1 VCRVH
6 FEWIRCLLSRIG
18 GVCASAITRAA
29 LFNARL
35 IDKQNRYRR
44 PISPNEIH
52 GYCARTLLKYNAYL
66 RYTRVHTAPRDTQNT
81 YSIFKAA
88 ASAAAVQRA
97 GSCAGEV
104 V

>member
-1 VCRVH
+1 M
-6 FEWIRCLLSRIG
+6 
-18 GVCASAITRAA
+18 VCASAITRAA

-52 GYCARTLLKYNAYL
+52 GYCARTLLKHNAYL
-66 RYTRVHTAPRDTQNT
+66 GYTRVHTAPRDTQNT
-81 YSIFKAA
+81 YSEFLKQPAR
-88 ASAAAVQRA
+88 AVQRA